1 MMDTKVEVETLEEIQ
16 QRHRTE
22 RKTLQAKIQQ
32 LKKAAG
38 KPDKKKKKELD
49 QQIAQ
54 LETDLKNA
62 HLKETAPF
70 ENGDIDENEI
80 ESESVEA
87 KDEVKTERV
96 SKAQKRRDKKAALE
110 AQRSRLA
117 AEQDSDDGGVER
129 AAETLAIGKALRSRG
144 LRLATVAPDGD
155 CLYSAIKH
163 QLQSAGRSS
172 SVKTLRNLTSDYI
185 RKHKNDFIP
194 FMCDLNTGDMLDDAQ
209 FDRYCKDIASTNT
222 WGGQIELQALASA
235 LKITIRVL
243 QADPPGLIVQGEEYA
258 KNGEPLV
265 ITYHRHLY
273 GLGEHYNS
281 TKVSLDAESSQDE
294 CE

>member
-1 MMDTKVEVETLEEIQ
+1 MDTKIETETLEEIQ
-16 QRHRTE
+16 QRHRIE
-22 RKTLQAKIQQ
+22 RKALQAKIQQ

-54 LETDLKNA
+54 LEADLKNA
-62 HLKETAPF
+62 QLKETAVV
-70 ENGDIDENEI
+70 ENGIEDENEP
-80 ESESVEA
+80 EPEPVET
-87 KDEVKTERV
+87 KEEIKPGGRV

-117 AEQDSDDGGVER
+117 EQDTDDDGVER
-129 AAETLAIGKALRSRG
+129 AVESLAIGKALRSRG
-144 LRLATVAPDGD
+144 LRLAAVAPDGD
-155 CLYSAIKH
+155 CLYSAVKH
-163 QLQSAGRSS
+163 QLQSTGRSS
-172 SVKTLRNLTSDYI
+172 SVKALRNLTADYI
-185 RKHKNDFIP
+185 RKHKNDFTP
-194 FMCDLNTGDMLDDAQ
+194 FMCDPNTGDMLDDPQ
-209 FDRYCKDIASTNT
+209 FERYCKDVASTNT

-235 LKITIRVL
+235 LKTTIRVI

-265 ITYHRHLY
+265 LTYHRHLY

-281 TKVSLDAESSQDE
+281 TKVSLDAESSEDE